1 MRCAAHAVLAH
12 AARRRARRRVVA
24 ALARAA
30 QCDARWWDGDAAP
43 PAATEALGVFS
54 LAEVLQI
61 RKDVLT
67 IVLGVAGEALDLQTH
82 APLTAAT
89 LLDVQR
95 FFVLDADEF
104 EARYGASPL
113 TLERLAAGRDAG
125 GVNVQALMYQV
136 PHHARLALQALSC
149 FALPDANREVL
160 AQLVPSTVLVQLAHA
175 LVAMMPVDLA
185 DFRRL
190 SSASRLEYVE
200 TAATCL
206 FNVVYLAPPAVKYA
220 LRDAPGVPRALFRA
234 ARRLLQSAPDYAR
247 NPYGVLCRRLIETL
261 ALLSEGEDVFGSA
274 PLQGMYWPAPGD
286 RDTHAPPGDTSR
298 RRMRSGLLVEEDDAV
313 LDLLIRTP
321 SVEASVADEL
331 LALVSVP

>member
-1 MRCAAHAVLAH
+1 MPDNVAFLAQHARFLP
-12 AARRRARRRVVA
+12 VVA

-30 QCDARWWDGDAAP
+30 QTDARWHGGADGGGGGSGGADGLRL
-43 PAATEALGVFS
+43 EGFS
-54 LAEVLQI
+54 LAEVLQV

-67 IVLGVAGEALDLQTH
+67 IVLGLAGEHLDLSVH
-82 APLTAAT
+82 APVTGAT
-89 LLDVQR
+89 LFDVQR
-95 FFVLDADEF
+95 FFVLDAGEF

-113 TLERLAAGRDAG
+113 ALERLASAPAPS
-125 GVNVQALMYQV
+125 VPVQALLYQV

-149 FALPDANREVL
+149 FALPDVNREAL
-160 AQLVPSTVLVQLAHA
+160 ARWVPPAVLVSLAHA
-175 LVAMMPVDLA
+175 LLGLLPVEVA

-206 FNVVYLAPPAVKYA
+206 YNVVYLAPQPVKHAV
-220 LRDAPGVPRALFRA
+220 RDAPGVPRVLFRA

-247 NPYGVLCRRLIETL
+247 NPYGVLCRRLLDTL
-261 ALLSEGEDVFGSA
+261 HLLSEGEDVLSAA
-274 PLQGMYWPAPGD
+274 PLQGMYWPALGDEARAAAPGGA
-286 RDTHAPPGDTSR
+286 HPKR
-298 RRMRSGLLVEEDDAV
+298 RAGLLVDEDDAV

-331 LALVSVP
+331 LALVSTG